1 MLRRLKKDV
10 ENEIGQ
16 KKEVQIVCEMTTRQ
30 AILYRNIKQKLSIK
44 EFFRML
50 DSKQKVDNLMNL
62 VMQFRKICNHPELF
76 ERKPYRSPFV
86 F

>member
-16 KKEVQIVCEMTTRQ
+16 KREVQIVCEMTSRQ
-30 AILYRNIKQKLSIK
+30 AVLYRNVKSKLSIK

-62 VMQFRKICNHPELF
+62 VM
-76 ERKPYRSPFV
+76 
-86 F
+86 

>member
-16 KKEVQIVCEMTTRQ
+16 KREVQITCEMTSRQ
-30 AILYRNIKQKLSIK
+30 ALLYKNIKSKLSIK

-62 VMQFRKICNHPELF
+62 VM
-76 ERKPYRSPFV
+76 
-86 F
+86 